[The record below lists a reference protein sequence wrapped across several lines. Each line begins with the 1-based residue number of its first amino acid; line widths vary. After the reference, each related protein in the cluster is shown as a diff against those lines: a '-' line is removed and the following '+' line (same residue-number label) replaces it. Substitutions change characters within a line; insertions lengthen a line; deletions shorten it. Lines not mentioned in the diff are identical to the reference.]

1 MGADADGGAVVASV
15 APRAAA
21 STGSADADADGD
33 DPLAAERLE
42 KLLRRDIPDPKAGLP
57 RAEDDGI
64 LSEGTW
70 EIVATTTTDL
80 EGNYLFSGAPI
91 VDEYG
96 KPYVYRIRLE
106 KPGEAEF
113 VPLNAGK
120 DDNLDN
126 DVAHLNLR
134 GEEAP
139 ENMAVTETLPVI
151 SARGYA
157 DAYGLAY
164 HTAGAYGWT
173 RAGGH
178 AIDPGYYV
186 DPDPLPETDG
196 WITRIFND
204 WLTKIIRVLL
214 PQTGD
219 PTSLVRLVLAAVAGF
234 AAMML
239 ILSLLRRREEE
250 EEAKR
255 WVDIT
260 I

>member
-1 MGADADGGAVVASV
+1 
-15 APRAAA
+15 
-21 STGSADADADGD
+21 
-33 DPLAAERLE
+33 
-42 KLLRRDIPDPKAGLP
+42 
-57 RAEDDGI
+57 
-64 LSEGTW
+64 
-70 EIVATTTTDL
+70 
-80 EGNYLFSGAPI
+80 
-91 VDEYG
+91 
-96 KPYVYRIRLE
+96 
-106 KPGEAEF
+106 
-113 VPLNAGK
+113 
-120 DDNLDN
+120 
-126 DVAHLNLR
+126 
-134 GEEAP
+134 
-139 ENMAVTETLPVI
+139 
-151 SARGYA
+151 
-157 DAYGLAY
+157 
-164 HTAGAYGWT
+164 
-173 RAGGH
+173 
-178 AIDPGYYV
+178 V